1 MIKREVPYI
10 SYQDFLLKV
19 LEMAEFLTYH
29 RKKILVA
36 FVISALLM
44 TGLCGQLG
52 FLMIARSDHYSK
64 MADALHERERTIKA
78 SRGEIVDRN
87 GTVIAAN
94 RTVCTV
100 SVIHNQVTEPEKV
113 IRELVRILELPE
125 PEVRKKVEKWSSREI
140 IRTNVEKS
148 VGDQIMNL
156 GLSGVKVDEDY
167 KRYYPYGSLAS
178 KVLGFTGA
186 DNQGIIG
193 LEVMYERY
201 LKGRDGLIL
210 TTSDAKGTELQ
221 NAAEERVE
229 PVPGNTLTVSLDVNI
244 QKYAEQAAYQV
255 MEKKG
260 AKAVSV
266 IVMNPRNGEIYAMVN
281 VPEFDLN
288 DPFTLNVESGG
299 LTGTELQDARN
310 KMWRNRCINDT
321 YEPGSTFKII
331 TAAAGLEAGVV
342 HLDDRFSCPGFRIV
356 EDRKI
361 RCHKIGGHGGETF
374 LQGAMNS
381 CNPVF
386 IDVGARLGVDSFYHY
401 FEQFGLLGKTGIDL
415 PGEAATIMHKKE
427 NMGLVELATV
437 SFGQSFQITTI
448 RLAATVCSLING
460 GQKITPHCGVEVRE
474 DDGTLLETLSYK
486 EGKQIVS
493 EQVSKTMRMILEKV
507 VSEGGGKKAYIEGY
521 HIGGKTATSETL
533 PRSANKYISSFLGFV
548 PAEDPRILGICII
561 NNPQGVYYGGTDICN
576 GEFCGNTI
584 LCALHT
590 PIDDFEDKNSGDFI
604 SEMGVIVGKLAAY
617 LGCRNFPPY
626 NYDDINNIVIYK
638 DYHFYHNCPLVL
650 KNDVG
655 FVLFS
660 ILCNINYAIKF
671 VENYFVEN
679 IPQKFKFAYLQY
691 YYLCDFIREMNELL
705 NTKLELNSS
714 LKNRNIR
721 NCLAH
726 YGLGQFMKETDI
738 DKEDILKGITVKAF
752 NMEYYHCKELL
763 YDYLNKL
770 AIQIKYK
777 IF

>member
-1 MIKREVPYI
+1 
-10 SYQDFLLKV
+10 
-19 LEMAEFLTYH
+19 MAEFLTHH
-29 RKKILVA
+29 RKKLFIVFL
-36 FVISALLM
+36 ISALLM
-44 TGLCGQLG
+44 VGLCAQLG

-64 MADALHERERTIKA
+64 MADELHKRERTIKA
-78 SRGEIVDRN
+78 ARGEIVDRN

-167 KRYYPYGSLAS
+167 KRYYPYRSLAS

-210 TTSDAKGTELQ
+210 TISDAKGTELQ

-266 IVMNPRNGEIYAMVN
+266 IVMDPRNGEIYAMVN

-437 SFGQSFQITTI
+437 SFGQSFQITPIQLITTASSI
-448 RLAATVCSLING
+448 ING
-460 GQKITPHCGVEVRE
+460 GRRITPHFAMNVEST
-474 DDGTLLETLSYK
+474 DGTYYQKFSYP
-486 EGKQIVS
+486 E
-493 EQVSKTMRMILEKV
+493 RMGV
-507 VSEGGGKKAYIEGY
+507 VSEATSETMRYILEQVVAEGSGKRAKLPGY
-521 HIGGKTATSETL
+521 RVGGKTATSEKL
-533 PRSANKYISSFLGFV
+533 PRSLKKYISSFLGFA
-548 PAEDPRILGICII
+548 PADDPQVIALITIDEPVGI
-561 NNPQGVYYGGTDICN
+561 YYGGTIAAPVVADIFSN
-576 GEFCGNTI
+576 I
-584 LCALHT
+584 L
-590 PIDDFEDKNSGDFI
+590 P
-604 SEMGVIVGKLAAY
+604 Y
-617 LGCRNFPPY
+617 L
-626 NYDDINNIVIYK
+626 DITSV
-638 DYHFYHNCPLVL
+638 
-650 KNDVG
+650 
-655 FVLFS
+655 S
-660 ILCNINYAIKF
+660 
-671 VENYFVEN
+671 
-679 IPQKFKFAYLQY
+679 
-691 YYLCDFIREMNELL
+691 
-705 NTKLELNSS
+705 
-714 LKNRNIR
+714 
-721 NCLAH
+721 
-726 YGLGQFMKETDI
+726 ETD
-738 DKEDILKGITVKAF
+738 
-752 NMEYYHCKELL
+752 
-763 YDYLNKL
+763 
-770 AIQIKYK
+770 
-777 IF
+777 